1 MPHIVRRSLLG
12 ACVAGVFM
20 AAISARQE
28 LPEGQGKEVTMRLC
42 GVECHGIDKII
53 SEHRSKSQWIESIE
67 TMKQDGMKTT
77 DAESKAILSY
87 LVAHFGITVKINQAT
102 ARQVDDVL
110 DLEPGQ
116 AEAIVKYR
124 EANGPFADW
133 KALMAVPG
141 LDPKKLEE
149 QKANVVFTSATR
161 S

>member
-1 MPHIVRRSLLG
+1 MTI
-12 ACVAGVFM
+12 
-20 AAISARQE
+20 AAKTMGLAAAVMWSAAVWRQE
-28 LPEGQGKEVTMRLC
+28 LPDGQGKELTMRLC

-67 TMKQDGMKTT
+67 TMKQDGMKGT
-77 DAESKAILSY
+77 DAEFKAILSY
-87 LVAHFGITVKINQAT
+87 LVAHFGVTVKINEAT
-102 ARQVDDVL
+102 ARKIDDVL

-141 LDPKKLEE
+141 LDSKKLEE
-149 QKANVVFTSATR
+149 QKANVVFSDAN

>member
-1 MPHIVRRSLLG
+1 MTMLNVARRSLSVLCAAG
-12 ACVAGVFM
+12 VCVA
-20 AAISARQE
+20 ALAARQE
-28 LPEGQGKEVTMRLC
+28 LPEGQGKDVTMRLC

-67 TMKQDGMKTT
+67 TMKQDGMTVS
-77 DAESKAILSY
+77 DAEFKAVLSY
-87 LVAHFGITVKINQAT
+87 LIAHFGITVKINQAT
-102 ARQVDDVL
+102 VKQIDDVL

-133 KALMAVPG
+133 KALLAVPG

-149 QKANVVFTSATR
+149 QKANVIFG
-161 S
+161 